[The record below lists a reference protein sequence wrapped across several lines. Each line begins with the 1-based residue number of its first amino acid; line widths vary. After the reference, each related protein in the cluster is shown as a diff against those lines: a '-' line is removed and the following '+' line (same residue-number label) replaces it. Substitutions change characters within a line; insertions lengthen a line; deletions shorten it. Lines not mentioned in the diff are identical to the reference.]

1 MHIHTATAGS
11 GLVCHI
17 LHARTHVCSTAGICY
32 ELPCACQNTRC
43 DPVLRCDTIDHR
55 AAKKKK
61 KRTKWGQAPPRA
73 HAQACH
79 FLFLQIGPAWFFR
92 GFLSCE
98 KWSHTM
104 THIVIV
110 AHYRARVCARVCVQ
124 FPGSAQRTGI
134 SLFTCCVLFCF

>member
-61 KRTKWGQAPPRA
+61 KTDQMGASA
-73 HAQACH
+73 SA
-79 FLFLQIGPAWFFR
+79 
-92 GFLSCE
+92 
-98 KWSHTM
+98 
-104 THIVIV
+104 
-110 AHYRARVCARVCVQ
+110 RARSSLSLSFSPDWTRVV
-124 FPGSAQRTGI
+124 F
-134 SLFTCCVLFCF
+134 